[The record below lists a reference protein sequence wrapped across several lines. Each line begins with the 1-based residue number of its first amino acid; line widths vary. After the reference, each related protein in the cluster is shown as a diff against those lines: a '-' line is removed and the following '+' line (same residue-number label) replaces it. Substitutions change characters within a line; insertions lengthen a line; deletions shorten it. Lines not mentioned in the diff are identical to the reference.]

1 MQPEGSRNCT
11 VQEHELKVI
20 VEQFPNFRLRY
31 ISLKKTMSP
40 NIKNCRVH
48 NN

>member
-20 VEQFPNFRLRY
+20 VDKF
-31 ISLKKTMSP
+31 I
-40 NIKNCRVH
+40 V
-48 NN
+48 